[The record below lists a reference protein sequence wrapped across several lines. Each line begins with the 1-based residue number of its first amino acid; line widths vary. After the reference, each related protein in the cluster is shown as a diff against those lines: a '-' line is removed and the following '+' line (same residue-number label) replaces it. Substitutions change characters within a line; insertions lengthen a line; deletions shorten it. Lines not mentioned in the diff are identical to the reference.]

1 MSTKTPN
8 SELAKATGLGEDGRY
23 REGQAALVERVDDF
37 GRKGR
42 FFDATPWRAGY
53 IRAEGAIGAVV
64 LRDGLMLD
72 IKTGRVYGDARF
84 MEGGRTV
91 TVAYGGEKTL
101 HEDRGAQVVRFE
113 LRQIATRNGG
123 HDASTGSGYLLS
135 GGVYF
140 EFAFMESAQAANF
153 EDAVRRYGNPSV
165 RLHESRA
172 QSLGDDEQEEQR
184 GVTR

>member
-8 SELAKATGLGEDGRY
+8 SELAKATGLPKTTNT
-23 REGQAALVERVDDF
+23 EGQAALVERVDDL

-42 FFDATPWRAGY
+42 FFDATPWGSGY
-53 IRAEGAIGAVV
+53 IRAEGAVGAV
-64 LRDGLMLD
+64 LLSDGLMLD
-72 IKTGRVYGDARF
+72 LKSGRVYGDARF
-84 MEGGRTV
+84 KEGGRTV
-91 TVAYGGEKTL
+91 TVAYGERKTL
-101 HEDRGAQVVRFE
+101 HEDRSARVVRSE
-113 LRQIATRNGG
+113 IGQLAKHNGG
-123 HDASTGSGYLLS
+123 QDVSTGCGYLLS